1 MAASTT
7 VVDILTMD
15 EIEQLNLLTGRSF
28 EEVFEKGLGLGKNAK
43 ALCWVLD
50 KRNNPDS
57 KLETFGTMNIHQIN
71 EFLEGFIGD
80 PKGLTT

>member
-1 MAASTT
+1 MATT

-15 EIEQLNLLTGRSF
+15 EIEQLNLLTGKSF
-28 EEVFEKGLGLGKNAK
+28 EEIFEKGLGLGKATK
-43 ALCWVLD
+43 SLCWILD

-57 KLETFGTMNIHQIN
+57 QIEKFGKMNIHEIN
-71 EFLEGFIGD
+71 EFLEGFIAD

>member
-1 MAASTT
+1 MASTT

-57 KLETFGTMNIHQIN
+57 KLEKFGNMNIHQIN
-71 EFLEGFIGD
+71 EFLEGFIAD

>member
-1 MAASTT
+1 MASTT
-7 VVDILTMD
+7 IVDILTMD

-28 EEVFEKGLGLGKNAK
+28 EEVFEKGLGLGKATK
-43 ALCWVLD
+43 ALCWILD

-57 KLETFGTMNIHQIN
+57 KLETFGSMNVHQVSK
-71 EFLEGFIGD
+71 FVEGFIED

>member
-57 KLETFGTMNIHQIN
+57 KLEKFGKMNIHQIN
-71 EFLEGFIGD
+71 EFLEGFIAD